1 MELREGKWSREG
13 IVDQLRGTEIDP
25 VRRKKK
31 KKKRQLDGGNRV
43 GVGRFLLQ

>member
-1 MELREGKWSREG
+1 MELREGKWCREG

-31 KKKRQLDGGNRV
+31 KKQLDGGNRV
-43 GVGRFLLQ
+43 GVGRFLIQ